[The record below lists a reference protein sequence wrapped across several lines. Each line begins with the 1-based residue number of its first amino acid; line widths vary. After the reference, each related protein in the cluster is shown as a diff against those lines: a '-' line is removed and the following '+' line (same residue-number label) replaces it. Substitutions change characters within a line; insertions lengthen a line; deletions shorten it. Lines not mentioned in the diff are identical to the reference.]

1 MNRQSLRITSLH
13 ARISILFVILVLL
26 VQGAGFVVIR
36 SVIETSAQKTVDEQ
50 LTLTE
55 RVFQKV
61 LRANRDK
68 LTQAATI
75 TAADFGFRRAVASD
89 NRATVESALSNQ
101 AERIKADMAMLVSL
115 DGRLLAGSRDPI
127 PNSGPESTASSISE
141 SNSESFPDPAPAAGP
156 AAASDSGPGSSQ
168 DGQPFAFPQLIAR
181 AQAHGI
187 ASGLG
192 MIDGQLY
199 QLVAVPVKAPLA
211 IGWVA
216 MGFRIDDALAR
227 EMQGLTAADVS
238 FLGRTG
244 DEWHVLASSL
254 EPSLSRDL
262 GQRFSAPGAEET
274 PGAGAVIELQGD
286 DYTTHIVGLDTDGS
300 AVVAVLQ
307 RSLREAMAPFL
318 RLQKALLALTVAG
331 LVFSVVAS
339 LVTARGVTRPIADLI
354 RSTRAIGAGEY
365 TGEIAVRSEDEIGEL
380 AQAFNLMRVG
390 LAEREGRIMH
400 LAYWD
405 TLTGLPNRA
414 QFNDRLTE
422 AIQVAEGADVPLS
435 LLMIDLDRFK
445 YVNDTLGH
453 HIGDLLLA
461 EVGKRMAE
469 LVPANEATVAR
480 LGGDEF
486 AILLPRQDI
495 AAACRIAAKLLK
507 RLEVPITVEGQVV
520 DVSGSI
526 GIVSFPDNG
535 PDANTLFRH
544 ADLAM
549 YAAKRGNL
557 GFAVYEVSDVER
569 HHAERLSLMTELRQA
584 VEHDELMLYY
594 QPKIDLVTGSVKYVE
609 ALVRWQ
615 HPSRGMVPPDA
626 FIPFAE
632 QTGYI
637 KTISRWVVARAIE
650 QCARWQ
656 EAGIELAV
664 SINVSARDLIHS
676 DLPEVLAQ
684 CLELNDVAP
693 QKVWIEITESAL
705 MEDAENAIKTLDRL
719 HAMGLRMSIDDFGT
733 GYSSLA
739 YLKRMPVDE
748 IKIDKSFVLTMDTNA
763 EDMTIVRS
771 TIDLGHNMGLKVVAE
786 GVETIEVLG
795 QLREMGCD
803 LAQGFYLSRPLPAA
817 GLEAWLRNWDEV
829 TGGQAQGAEEGLKAA

>member
-1 MNRQSLRITSLH
+1 
-13 ARISILFVILVLL
+13 
-26 VQGAGFVVIR
+26 
-36 SVIETSAQKTVDEQ
+36 
-50 LTLTE
+50 
-55 RVFQKV
+55 
-61 LRANRDK
+61 
-68 LTQAATI
+68 
-75 TAADFGFRRAVASD
+75 
-89 NRATVESALSNQ
+89 
-101 AERIKADMAMLVSL
+101 
-115 DGRLLAGSRDPI
+115 
-127 PNSGPESTASSISE
+127 
-141 SNSESFPDPAPAAGP
+141 
-156 AAASDSGPGSSQ
+156 
-168 DGQPFAFPQLIAR
+168 
-181 AQAHGI
+181 
-187 ASGLG
+187 
-192 MIDGQLY
+192 
-199 QLVAVPVKAPLA
+199 
-211 IGWVA
+211 
-216 MGFRIDDALAR
+216 
-227 EMQGLTAADVS
+227 
-238 FLGRTG
+238 
-244 DEWHVLASSL
+244 
-254 EPSLSRDL
+254 
-262 GQRFSAPGAEET
+262 
-274 PGAGAVIELQGD
+274 
-286 DYTTHIVGLDTDGS
+286 
-300 AVVAVLQ
+300 
-307 RSLREAMAPFL
+307 
-318 RLQKALLALTVAG
+318 
-331 LVFSVVAS
+331 
-339 LVTARGVTRPIADLI
+339 
-354 RSTRAIGAGEY
+354 
-365 TGEIAVRSEDEIGEL
+365 
-380 AQAFNLMRVG
+380 
-390 LAEREGRIMH
+390 MH